1 MSDKK
6 EHIKKLIQKEIAY
19 ERKDT
24 FVNHVKS
31 WWSGDGELSGVVSE
45 NSFTVWSCKWRQSG
59 IMHVVV
65 EGEFIEN
72 NEILKVL
79 LKPRIN
85 IAGKIFLVSFLIF
98 WAIGVVGF
106 MGKEALLLRCLL
118 FLVFPAMFVLGYNF
132 ERKIILE
139 AVEKIISG

>member
-6 EHIKKLIQKEIAY
+6 EYIKKLIQKEIAY
-19 ERKDT
+19 ERKDS

-31 WWSGDGELSGVVSE
+31 WWNGSGELSGIILK
-45 NSFTVWSCKWRQSG
+45 NSFKVWSCSRRQSG

-72 NEILKVL
+72 NETFKVL
-79 LKPRIN
+79 LTPRIN
-85 IAGKIFLVSFLIF
+85 IAGKIFLVSFLTF
-98 WAIGVVGF
+98 WAIGVFGF
-106 MGKEALLLRCLL
+106 MGKEVLLLRCLL
-118 FLVFPAMFVLGYNF
+118 FLVFPAIFVLGYNL